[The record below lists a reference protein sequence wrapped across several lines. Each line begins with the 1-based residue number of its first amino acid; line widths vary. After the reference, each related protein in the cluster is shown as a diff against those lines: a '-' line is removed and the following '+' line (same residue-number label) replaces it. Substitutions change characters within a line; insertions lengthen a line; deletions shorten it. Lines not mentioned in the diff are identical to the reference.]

1 MTTPSALFLRR
12 SSGPS
17 TLLIPYLP
25 VLIDVFV
32 EIGLEVLPGRNAL
45 ESVLLVSGLLQT
57 FFFPFLENQVLK
69 EQLFPKILISRVVLQ
84 SLLNQ
89 QLELHLIIAKESNIT
104 LHLL

>member
-1 MTTPSALFLRR
+1 
-12 SSGPS
+12 
-17 TLLIPYLP
+17 LIPYLP

-69 EQLFPKILISRVVLQ
+69 EQLFPKILIARVVLQ